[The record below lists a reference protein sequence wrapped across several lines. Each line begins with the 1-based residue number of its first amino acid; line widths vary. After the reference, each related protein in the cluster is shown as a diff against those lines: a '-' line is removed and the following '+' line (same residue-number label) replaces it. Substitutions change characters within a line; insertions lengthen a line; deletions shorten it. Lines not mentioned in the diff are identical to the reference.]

1 MAMSEDKLKKV
12 IALVGTLMFIFSF
25 AAGYLSGMYGWWWT
39 AILIPVV
46 FLMILNTLGNGGG
59 HH

>member
-12 IALVGTLMFIFSF
+12 IALVGTLICVL
-25 AAGYLSGMYGWWWT
+25 AYVAGYVSGSYGWWWT
-39 AILIPVV
+39 AVLLPVV
-46 FLMILNTLGNGGG
+46 FFMILNSLGNGGG